1 MSKSQLMDLPW
12 SGSPLAT
19 PRSPGLPRYLAVFL
33 LNLSE
38 CYRIRV
44 SFECILLYLVWISTG
59 HTTLTWP
66 DNVFVFIC
74 ICIYAALDCI

>member
-19 PRSPGLPRYLAVFL
+19 LRSHGPPRYLAVFL

-44 SFECILLYLVWISTG
+44 SFQFILDSTAG
-59 HTTLTWP
+59 YMYTIVQ
-66 DNVFVFIC
+66 DSAI
-74 ICIYAALDCI
+74 